1 MSDIGLDDLNTDDLP
16 KGDDP
21 AQWIDWT
28 TVQQSRASD
37 PASSA
42 WVSAN
47 AGSGKTH
54 VLTQR
59 VIRLLL
65 AGCRPSSILCLTYTK
80 AAASEMSNR
89 VFQRL
94 SEWTVLSDDELA
106 KRIRGIEG
114 AEPDSPKLAEA
125 RRLFAKA
132 LETPGGLKIQTIH
145 AFCEALL
152 HQFPLEANVAGHFS
166 VLDDRAATAL
176 LAEAR
181 RSLLTATSA
190 EDDPDLAEAFA
201 HVLDLGDE
209 FGLET
214 LLADIVSNR
223 TAIRRFTAEAENR
236 GGIEAEL
243 KRVLGL
249 APADTEA
256 IIAESYWPLPGLS
269 GLTLDL
275 YLSLADQ
282 SGGAKVT
289 DVAYGLRVVMKEPD
303 SFRRAEH
310 LDAIFLTKSGTVK
323 ADSSLVAKA
332 MLKTAPE
339 LAGAIDAAREHVFA
353 ARDRMRLIR
362 MFAATRAALT
372 LAARL
377 TDDYEDLK
385 KGRSLLDF
393 EDLIARTADL
403 LTRDSVGA
411 WVHYKLDQGIDH
423 ILVDEA
429 QDTSPVQ
436 WTVIKSLAEDFY
448 SGTSAR
454 ETRRTIFAVGDEKQS
469 IYSFQGARPERF
481 AEERTATQKQV
492 GESGQP
498 FHAIRLP
505 LSFRSTADVLS
516 AVDQVF
522 SIDDN
527 ARGLS
532 AIGDAVQHRSNRMGH
547 PGIVELWDVVAPEV
561 AEQDEDWTA
570 PFDSTPDKAPA
581 AILANRI
588 ASRIGAMIGR
598 ETVIEKGVERPI
610 EPGDILVLVR
620 KRDAF
625 VNALT
630 RALKRRDN
638 IPVAGADRLR
648 LTSHIAVQD
657 LLALGRF
664 LLLPQDDLSLC
675 ALLKS
680 PLFDLSEDDV
690 FEVAAQRPERASA
703 WGHLQ
708 QLAEEQPL
716 RFRDTMDRLQHM
728 LVLSRLLSPHD
739 LFARLLGQYGG
750 RRKFLGRLGTEA
762 GDILDEF
769 LTFALDHETSGL
781 PGLQAFVSTLEI
793 ESPEVKREQDGGRNE
808 VRIMTVHASKGLEAP
823 VVFLVDSNS
832 KAFISSHVPKFRFL
846 KTSMGDVPA
855 WLPGSGMGNA
865 LTDADKA
872 RLETLA
878 EEEYRR
884 LLYVGMTR
892 AADRLTVC
900 GYRGVRDNPDSWQAM
915 IGRALSLDEAH
926 CSATTF
932 AGPEGEWGGLTWRLP
947 QAGGKVVPK
956 ADAGAAH
963 ESEGDTAKAV
973 LPPALFRPLP
983 PMKVLPRP
991 LSPSG
996 AGTMVDDDADDLIV
1010 TSPLFG
1016 EKASGSIALQKGKL
1030 VHRMLQ
1036 MLTEFADHE
1045 REAAA
1050 WRYAERAALY
1060 WPAAERERLVASVM
1074 GVLSHGDLTPVFSAR
1089 SQSEVSLM
1097 GTLTLEGDDFAI
1109 SGRIDRLVETEE
1121 RLIILDYKTNRM
1133 PPASV
1138 DAVPLAHRAQL
1149 AIYREIL
1156 APLYPG
1162 KAIDCVLV
1170 YTETAQVMPLP
1181 EAVLARSLAELKTK

>member
-1 MSDIGLDDLNTDDLP
+1 MSNVFDPMSDLP
-16 KGDDP
+16 DSDDP
-21 AQWIDWT
+21 IRWIDWT

-65 AGCRPSSILCLTYTK
+65 SGCRPSSILCLTYTK

-94 SEWTVLSDDELA
+94 AEWTVLSDAELRE
-106 KRIRGIEG
+106 RIAGIEG
-114 AEPDSPKLAEA
+114 AEPDSFKLAEA

-190 EDDPDLAEAFA
+190 EEDADLAEAFA

-209 FGLET
+209 FGLEA
-214 LLADIVSNR
+214 LLSDIVSNR
-223 TAIRRFTAEAENR
+223 TAIRRFTAQAERR
-236 GGIEAEL
+236 GGIGPAL
-243 KRVLGL
+243 KTALGL
-249 APADTEA
+249 DPADTEQSITA
-256 IIAESYWPLPGLS
+256 AFWPLPGLS

-289 DVAYGLRVVMKEPD
+289 EVAYGLRTVMKEPD
-303 SFRRAEH
+303 PFRRAEH
-310 LDAIFLTKSGTVK
+310 LEKIFMTASGKPK

-332 MLKTAPE
+332 MLKPAPE
-339 LAGAIDAAREHVFA
+339 LAGAIDEARAHVAAC
-353 ARDRMRLIR
+353 RDRLRLYR
-362 MFAATRAALT
+362 MFAATLAALT
-372 LAARL
+372 LATRL
-377 TDDYEDLK
+377 NEDYEELK
-385 KGRSLLDF
+385 KSRSLLDF

-403 LTRDSVGA
+403 LTRDGVGA

-429 QDTSPVQ
+429 QDTSPIQ

-448 SGTSAR
+448 SGASAR
-454 ETRRTIFAVGDEKQS
+454 ETRRTMFAVGDEKQS

-481 AEERTATQKQV
+481 DEERKTTQTQV
-492 GESGQP
+492 TQSGQP
-498 FHAIRLP
+498 FHEVRLP

-522 SIDDN
+522 SLPDN

-532 AIGDAVQHRSNRMGH
+532 ARGDAVQHRSNRMGH
-547 PGIVELWDVVAPEV
+547 PGAVDLWDVVVPDV
-561 AEQDEDWTA
+561 AVQEEDWTA
-570 PFDSTPDKAPA
+570 PFDATPDKAPS
-581 AILANRI
+581 AILASRIANRI
-588 ASRIGAMIGR
+588 GEMIGR
-598 ETVIEKGVERPI
+598 ETVIEKNEERLI

-638 IPVAGADRLR
+638 IPVAGADRLK

-664 LLLPQDDLSLC
+664 LLLPQDDLSLA

-690 FEVAAQRPERASA
+690 FDVAALRADDSSA
-703 WGHLQ
+703 WVHLKH
-708 QLAEEQPL
+708 LADEQPL
-716 RFRDTMDRLQHM
+716 RFRGAAERLEHL
-728 LVLSRLLSPHD
+728 LVLSRSLSPHD
-739 LFARLLGQYGG
+739 LYARILGQYGG
-750 RRKFLGRLGTEA
+750 RRKFLGRLGSEA
-762 GDILDEF
+762 ADILDEF

-823 VVFLVDSNS
+823 IVFLVDSNS
-832 KAFISSHVPKFRFL
+832 KAFISSHVPKFRL
-846 KTSMGDVPA
+846 LDLPTGSVPV
-855 WLPGSGMGNA
+855 WVPGKGLSNA
-865 LTDADKA
+865 LTSTDDA
-872 RLETLA
+872 RLKAAA

-892 AADRLTVC
+892 AADRLTIC
-900 GYRGVRDNPDSWQAM
+900 GYRGTRDNPESWQAM
-915 IGRALSLDEAH
+915 IAAALSAH
-926 CSATTF
+926 ADHCRVVSF
-932 AGPEGEWGGLTWRLP
+932 AGPDGEWSGLSWRLP
-947 QAGGKVVPK
+947 AAPGKPVSRAEHAAAGPVEAIP
-956 ADAGAAH
+956 
-963 ESEGDTAKAV
+963 
-973 LPPALFRPLP
+973 LPGALFRPLP
-983 PMKVLPRP
+983 PQKILPRP

-996 AGTMVDDDADDLIV
+996 AGTMIDDDADDLIV

-1016 EKASGSIALQKGKL
+1016 DKAKGSLALQKGKL

-1036 MLTEFADHE
+1036 MLTEFPEAD
-1045 REAAA
+1045 RAAA
-1050 WRYAERAALY
+1050 ARRYADRAARF
-1060 WPAAERERLVASVM
+1060 WPAEERSKLVAGVM
-1074 GVLSHGDLTPVFSAR
+1074 SILSHPDLAPVFSAR
-1089 SQSEVSLM
+1089 SQSEVSIM
-1097 GTLTLEGDDFAI
+1097 GTLTLDGQDFAI
-1109 SGRIDRLVETEE
+1109 SGRIDRLVETED
-1121 RLIILDYKTNRM
+1121 RVIILDYKTNRV
-1133 PPASV
+1133 PPASETE
-1138 DAVPLAHRAQL
+1138 VPLAYRAQL

-1156 APLYPG
+1156 GPLYPG
-1162 KAIDCVLV
+1162 KAIEGVLA
-1170 YTETAQVMPLP
+1170 YTETASIITLSTGLM
-1181 EAVLARSLAELKTK
+1181 ARSLAELQTK